1 MVMDIMDVTVM
12 DTMDVLGQLMYVI
25 NAYTDW

>member
-12 DTMDVLGQLMYVI
+12 DTMNVLGQLMYVI